1 MKLFHWLSSLLYRR
15 KKVYH
20 VQIPVGLQVSQQLKE
35 ALERGLLHSSQE
47 AHHESE

>member
-1 MKLFHWLSSLLYRR
+1 MKLIQWLFSLLHRR
-15 KKVYH
+15 KRVYH

-35 ALERGLLHSSQE
+35 ALERGLLLSSQE